1 MEIKNGA
8 GILLAPKILFEKGL
22 TNVSGCDRIK
32 VQKTKGV
39 RKMKMKLKEIRAYN
53 KMNGVTNINNW
64 YSKDVYNLIKN
75 HKIEIIG
82 KSFGVYGI
90 NGVLARDENNQLYTL
105 TVRNSNLF
113 ILC

>member
-1 MEIKNGA
+1 
-8 GILLAPKILFEKGL
+8 
-22 TNVSGCDRIK
+22 
-32 VQKTKGV
+32 
-39 RKMKMKLKEIRAYN
+39 MKMKLKEIRAYS

-75 HKIEIIG
+75 HEIEIIG

>member
-1 MEIKNGA
+1 MP
-8 GILLAPKILFEKGL
+8 APKILCEKVL
-22 TNVSGCDRIK
+22 TNVLWCAIIK
-32 VQKTKGV
+32 AQKTKGI

-53 KMNGVTNINNW
+53 KLNDVTNLNNW
-64 YSKDVYNLIKN
+64 HSNEVYNLIKN

-82 KSFGVYGI
+82 KSSGVYGI

>member
-1 MEIKNGA
+1 
-8 GILLAPKILFEKGL
+8 
-22 TNVSGCDRIK
+22 
-32 VQKTKGV
+32 
-39 RKMKMKLKEIRAYN
+39 MKLKEIRAYN
-53 KMNGVTNINNW
+53 KLNGVTNLNNW
-64 YSKDVYNLIKN
+64 CGDDVYDLIRN

-90 NGVLARDENNQLYTL
+90 NGVLARDENEHLYTL